1 MLVQKVLKMGTF
13 GRNAKGVPF
22 EKFSKSAI
30 CFAELRKARKKQIL
44 VGFQPNWYGWT
55 RNLFQ
60 FITLQKQSFISGEI
74 DVFPKGI
81 QNGHLQ
87 THALIPVSILESKQ
101 LPAVLSL
108 IQGYL

>member
-44 VGFQPNWYGWT
+44 VGF
-55 RNLFQ
+55 
-60 FITLQKQSFISGEI
+60 
-74 DVFPKGI
+74 
-81 QNGHLQ
+81 
-87 THALIPVSILESKQ
+87 
-101 LPAVLSL
+101 
-108 IQGYL
+108 